1 MLFTDKNIYILT
13 IKKMTISYLEWRTK
27 QIKEMTEDI
36 YRQIEFLRSLNCDI
50 RGEKVL
56 LLALQV
62 AIEDMLS
69 KENLIWFLNNQD
81 KIE

>member
-1 MLFTDKNIYILT
+1 MLLGIRILHILT
-13 IKKMTISYLEWRTK
+13 IKKMTISYFEWRTK
-27 QIKEMTEDI
+27 QIKEMTENT
-36 YRQIEFLRSLNCDI
+36 YTQIEFLRSLGI
-50 RGEKVL
+50 KGEKVL